1 VSSPA
6 PGRSG
11 TWVTVAWVLG
21 AVSAVAA
28 TLGAV
33 QLAAER
39 LQLDIAVYLMGAGH
53 LIGGRLYLV
62 ALPHPPHLP
71 FTYPPFAALVFFPLH
86 LLPERAAQIVWSL
99 VNVVALFALVW
110 LSVRA
115 ARPGLGRRS
124 LARWSLL
131 LMTPAFFIEP
141 VHLTLSFGQVNIV
154 LAAMALYDLTGE
166 ARVGRWTLPRGVLV
180 GVVAAIKLTPLVFVP
195 FLFVTR
201 QTRAGCTALAVF
213 VACSVSASFTD
224 PASSWAYWTKYA
236 TDAGRVGG
244 VSYIS
249 NQSIRA
255 VIDRVDHRM
264 VSAGPVTAVAAV
276 VLVAGVAL
284 AGWASRQS
292 SGLLGVLVCAT
303 TGLLVSPI
311 TWAHHMVWV
320 VPVLAWLVWAPD
332 RPAGG
337 RWWAAATAGLFWWA
351 PIWMVP
357 NGAQVAL
364 GEHGWQL
371 LWGNSFFA
379 AMVVFMVGVAVMLAV
394 RRRSPRTS
402 IPPRAV
408 TASAP
413 A

>member
-1 VSSPA
+1 M
-6 PGRSG
+6 
-11 TWVTVAWVLG
+11 TVAWVLG
-21 AVSAVAA
+21 AVSAVVA
-28 TLGAV
+28 TLGAL

-53 LIGGRLYLV
+53 LVDGRLYLV

-115 ARPGLGRRS
+115 ARPGLGRRP
-124 LARWSLL
+124 LALWSLL

-141 VHLTLSFGQVNIV
+141 VHLTLSFGQVNIL

-166 ARVGRWTLPRGVLV
+166 ARVGRWTLPKGVLV

-201 QTRAGCTALAVF
+201 QTRAGCTALATF
-213 VACSVSASFTD
+213 VACSVVASFTD
-224 PASSWAYWTKYA
+224 PATSWAYWTKYA

-249 NQSIRA
+249 NQSVRA
-255 VIDRVDHRM
+255 VIDRLDHRL
-264 VSAGPVTAVAAV
+264 VSAGPVTAVSGV

-284 AGWASRQS
+284 AGWASRRRPTS
-292 SGLLGVLVCAT
+292 SGCWCAPPPGCWSPPSPGPT
-303 TGLLVSPI
+303 TWCGWCRCWPGWCGPP
-311 TWAHHMVWV
+311 TG
-320 VPVLAWLVWAPD
+320 
-332 RPAGG
+332 RPAVGG
-337 RWWAAATAGLFWWA
+337 GPPPPPGCSGGHRSGWCPTAPRPPSASTAGSCSGATRSSPPWWCS
-351 PIWMVP
+351 WS
-357 NGAQVAL
+357 
-364 GEHGWQL
+364 GW
-371 LWGNSFFA
+371 
-379 AMVVFMVGVAVMLAV
+379 
-394 RRRSPRTS
+394 
-402 IPPRAV
+402 PPC
-408 TASAP
+408 
-413 A
+413 